1 MFPCP
6 RVTRLPHRLTAALS
20 AALVLVLNLLAVWPD
35 GHAWLHGHRVEPAC
49 ACPHEKTEADA
60 PAEPESESDH
70 GCIVSLF
77 AQGTTVCF
85 GELGLAPSPATHASA
100 MGAPPTAPAARAPR
114 FLRPP
119 GCGPPVA

>member
-1 MFPCP
+1 MFCFP

-35 GHAWLHGHRVEPAC
+35 GHAWLHGHRVPPEC
-49 ACPHEKTEADA
+49 ACPHADA
-60 PAEPESESDH
+60 MADSPSGEEAESDH

-77 AQGTTVCF
+77 AQGTTACF
-85 GELGLAPSPATHASA
+85 GGLGLAPSPATHASA
-100 MGAPPTAPAARAPR
+100 MGAPPTAPAAKAPR